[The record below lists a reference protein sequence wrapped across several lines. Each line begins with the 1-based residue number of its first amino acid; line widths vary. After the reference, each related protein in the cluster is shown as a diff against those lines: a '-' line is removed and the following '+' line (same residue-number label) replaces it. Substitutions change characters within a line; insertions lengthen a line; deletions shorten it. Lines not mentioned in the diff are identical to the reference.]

1 MLMRMKVY
9 ISSVVIMIAN
19 ITNLMMPHG
28 TRGRTRRR
36 KTRKRHPRIM
46 NIIMIIYHA
55 SYVQRMFV
63 TLRLPD
69 LPYP

>member
-19 ITNLMMPHG
+19 ITNLMMLG

>member
-1 MLMRMKVY
+1 MRMKVY

-19 ITNLMMPHG
+19 TTNLMMLG
-28 TRGRTRRR
+28 TRGRTRQR